1 MQLNCSSL
9 PQGRQCFA
17 PSSGAEPCHR
27 RGFTLIELLVVIA
40 IIAILAAMLLPALA
54 AAKRKAYVIN
64 CVSNLKQTSLALQM
78 YFNDFADNLPPG
90 KGSQN
95 PNLGLTDGQI
105 PVYNGNPTGPCR
117 KNLPIFLQP
126 YLGLTDPKAVGTV
139 SNAVVKV
146 FICPAYSSL
155 WSPGTVYQGSSLVNP
170 SQDNYQSY
178 VNNGNATG
186 AYALNDAEETTTNGL
201 LLNLMFPVG
210 NTKGSGGVSV
220 GPQPFGKET
229 SEEPLTLGQIHSAG
243 VVLSSFW
250 TIADVDWQASVILQK
265 TGVALKPVHG
275 NVRTYSYI
283 DGHAATERNSLSG
296 LYDQ

>member
-1 MQLNCSSL
+1 MQNNCSIIQPRRSSPRL
-9 PQGRQCFA
+9 VGR
-17 PSSGAEPCHR
+17 R

-64 CVSNLKQTSLALQM
+64 CVSNMKQTSLALQM

-95 PNLGLTDGQI
+95 PKLGLTDGQI

-126 YLGLTDPKAVGTV
+126 YLGLTDPKAVGTI

-146 FICPAYSSL
+146 FVCPAYASQ
-155 WSPGTVYQGSSLVNP
+155 WSPGTVYQGSTLVNP
-170 SQDNYQSY
+170 SSDNYQSY

-201 LLNLMFPVG
+201 LLNVMFPVG
-210 NTKGSGGVSV
+210 NTMGSGGASV

-250 TIADVDWQASVILQK
+250 SIADVDWQASVILQK

-275 NVRTYSYI
+275 NVRVYAYI
-283 DGHAATERNSLSG
+283 DGHAATERNSSSG